1 MLELKDQLRIIR
13 EKRGLSQS
21 DLARRAGVKPQTIQ
35 SIESGKTRKPTN
47 IVAIAAALSVT
58 AEDLMSGKAQDGAR
72 NGHPRLTPIIGVVR
86 AGAQSIDYSQGQGNL
101 GEVEP
106 PAMATQ
112 STVAL
117 EVRGESMGGRVEE
130 GDIVFYDE
138 RREPVTP
145 DLYGRLCI
153 VGASDG
159 RVMLKK
165 IKPGSRPGRFHLIS
179 YADEPEF
186 DVPVDW
192 AARVTNIRPRQ

>member
-1 MLELKDQLRIIR
+1 MPLPLKDQLRIFR
-13 EKRGLSQS
+13 ENRGWSQS
-21 DLARRAGVKPQTIQ
+21 ELARRAGVKPQTIQ
-35 SIESGKTRKPTN
+35 SIEAGRTLKPYN
-47 IVAIAAALSVT
+47 IVAIAEALSTT
-58 AEDLMSGKAQDGAR
+58 AEMLMAGEQG
-72 NGHPRLTPIIGVVR
+72 NGRPQCTPIIGVVR
-86 AGAQSIDYSQGQGNL
+86 AGVQSIDYSQGQGNL

-106 PAMATQ
+106 PAMATD

-117 EVRGESMGGRVEE
+117 EVRGDSMGGRVED

-145 DLYGRLCI
+145 DLYDRLCVI
-153 VGASDG
+153 GASDG

-165 IKPGSRPGRFHLIS
+165 LKPGSRPGRFHLIS
-179 YADEPEF
+179 YASDPEF